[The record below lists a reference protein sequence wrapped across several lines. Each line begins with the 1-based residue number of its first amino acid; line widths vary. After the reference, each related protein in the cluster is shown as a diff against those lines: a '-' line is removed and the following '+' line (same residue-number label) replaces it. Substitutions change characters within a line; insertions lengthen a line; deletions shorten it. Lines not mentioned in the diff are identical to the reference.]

1 MNNLEFRAWDK
12 RINTMYPF
20 VILGWNWSIE
30 ARLDIKD
37 PESVRDIR
45 MYNKNGNYEDY
56 DGEIILMQWTGLYDK
71 NGKKI
76 YVGDII
82 QEGDLIYTIEF
93 LDGCFIAR
101 LDDNIFLPLS
111 EVAEFS
117 EIIGDIYNNPKLLNT
132 KK

>member
-132 KK
+132 NK